1 MAEGE
6 VVDAAAVAVE
16 DVVANSTGAA
26 APSRKF
32 LGVYFILFY
41 VIFPL
46 VQWFDKFS

>member
-1 MAEGE
+1 MAEDVVAEGE

-32 LGVYFILFY
+32 LGVYFILCY
-41 VIFPL
+41 FPARSM
-46 VQWFDKFS
+46 V